1 MNELGLTLDGPK
13 PLKGMLNVLGS
24 NAAVPEGGE
33 KFATVLENRVQ
44 ANLSQTEVTEDGAEP
59 VITQSAAKLSWTP
72 MSDETEETE
81 IITNQPLDPIV
92 AAKISAD
99 PSMLNVE
106 KAATQEPIYLD
117 AQKQL
122 AEPLNQPVAEP
133 ILSPQPSANTKP
145 NIAEPILSP
154 QSSAN
159 TKPNIA
165 DDAGQTGDAGHH
177 PAIRTL
183 ADDGNEM
190 AIEDETAADI
200 SLLANTFQ
208 KRRDSEQNPTAQLSE
223 GPLDPRDEP
232 ATAEADQTVD
242 APIATPHIL
251 EPTTPTKL
259 PSHASIPSTGVE
271 AIAPTS
277 RVQPTAPPALT
288 EIDHDPAVQEP
299 VTSPASRVMEKTDT
313 AHPRPI
319 PEQEF
324 DASTKPVTPKLDR
337 PQSTGNSGEHL
348 SRTNANANANS
359 NASANANTNASSN
372 THTDA
377 STSSNTNANTNT
389 DTNPANQPG
398 QRSIQSPSLQQP
410 RPAPSTRSGAKAETS
425 AEQEPTETTLLPK
438 ELMPKE
444 PKNDE
449 RQVFSLKIDPETQ
462 SKSGPARSEPESPKE
477 VPLKTEPHHTSVTS
491 PRIDSQS
498 QGAILTP
505 TTVEAIAERNTSLNT
520 TSHGS
525 QPGGERLPTLAAAMV
540 LNTRDVQWG
549 QRLVAQ
555 IERISSN
562 GEGKLELSL
571 RPKNLGDMHITL
583 DFKGD
588 ETQVRIVTE
597 TNAASRVLIGAED
610 RLAQMLDAAGFK
622 LSTFSASSDGGLG
635 QGLGQHSRQKQQAT
649 PGGSKNRDTETG
661 VKSERSGESHNGTV
675 NVIA

>member
-1 MNELGLTLDGPK
+1 M
-13 PLKGMLNVLGS
+13 
-24 NAAVPEGGE
+24 
-33 KFATVLENRVQ
+33 
-44 ANLSQTEVTEDGAEP
+44 
-59 VITQSAAKLSWTP
+59 
-72 MSDETEETE
+72 
-81 IITNQPLDPIV
+81 
-92 AAKISAD
+92 
-99 PSMLNVE
+99 
-106 KAATQEPIYLD
+106 
-117 AQKQL
+117 
-122 AEPLNQPVAEP
+122 
-133 ILSPQPSANTKP
+133 
-145 NIAEPILSP
+145 
-154 QSSAN
+154 
-159 TKPNIA
+159 
-165 DDAGQTGDAGHH
+165 
-177 PAIRTL
+177 
-183 ADDGNEM
+183 
-190 AIEDETAADI
+190 
-200 SLLANTFQ
+200 
-208 KRRDSEQNPTAQLSE
+208 
-223 GPLDPRDEP
+223 
-232 ATAEADQTVD
+232 
-242 APIATPHIL
+242 
-251 EPTTPTKL
+251 
-259 PSHASIPSTGVE
+259 
-271 AIAPTS
+271 
-277 RVQPTAPPALT
+277 
-288 EIDHDPAVQEP
+288 
-299 VTSPASRVMEKTDT
+299 TSPASRVMDQTDT

-319 PEQEF
+319 PEQEL

-337 PQSTGNSGEHL
+337 LQSTGTTGEHL
-348 SRTNANANANS
+348 
-359 NASANANTNASSN
+359 
-372 THTDA
+372 A
-377 STSSNTNANTNT
+377 STNTNT
-389 DTNPANQPG
+389 DTKAAYQPE

-410 RPAPSTRSGAKAETS
+410 QPAPSTRSGAKAETS
-425 AEQEPTETTLLPK
+425 AEQERVDTTLLPK

-444 PKNDE
+444 PKNGE
-449 RQVFSLKIDPETQ
+449 RQVFSLKIDPEAQ
-462 SKSGPARSEPESPKE
+462 SNSGPARSEPESPKE
-477 VPLKTEPHHTSVTS
+477 IPLKTEQHHTSVTP

-498 QGAILTP
+498 QGTMLTP

-649 PGGSKNRDTETG
+649 SGGSKNRDTETG

>member
-1 MNELGLTLDGPK
+1 
-13 PLKGMLNVLGS
+13 MLNVLGS

-59 VITQSAAKLSWTP
+59 VITQPAAKLSWTP
-72 MSDETEETE
+72 MSDETEETG

-92 AAKISAD
+92 ATKISAD
-99 PSMLNVE
+99 PSSPNVE
-106 KAATQEPIYLD
+106 KAATQEATYLD

-122 AEPLNQPVAEP
+122 VEPLNPPVAEP
-133 ILSPQPSANTKP
+133 ILSPQPSANTKH
-145 NIAEPILSP
+145 
-154 QSSAN
+154 
-159 TKPNIA
+159 NIA
-165 DDAGQTGDAGHH
+165 DDAGQTGDAAHH

-183 ADDGNEM
+183 ADDGNDM
-190 AIEDETAADI
+190 AIEDETAADT

-208 KRRDSEQNPTAQLSE
+208 KRRAFEQNPTAQLSE

-232 ATAEADQTVD
+232 ATTEADQTVD

-271 AIAPTS
+271 AIAPS
-277 RVQPTAPPALT
+277 SQAQPTAPPVIT

-324 DASTKPVTPKLDR
+324 DASTKPVTPNSDR
-337 PQSTGNSGEHL
+337 PQSTGNSGEHF
-348 SRTNANANANS
+348 SRTNANANA
-359 NASANANTNASSN
+359 SSN
-372 THTDA
+372 TYTDA
-377 STSSNTNANTNT
+377 SSNTNANSSTNTNTNTNTNT
-389 DTNPANQPG
+389 DTDADANPANQHG

-425 AEQEPTETTLLPK
+425 AEQERVDTTLVPK

-444 PKNDE
+444 PKNGE

-477 VPLKTEPHHTSVTS
+477 IPLKTEQHHTSVT
-491 PRIDSQS
+491 PARIDSQS
-498 QGAILTP
+498 QGTMLTP
-505 TTVEAIAERNTSLNT
+505 TTVEAIAERNTSLNI
-520 TSHGS
+520 TSHGT

-622 LSTFSASSDGGLG
+622 LSTFSASTDSGLG